1 MRINVTLA
9 LAAIMSLSLGFG
21 ACKKRVAVTGAE
33 VKNSDE
39 GRACPKDVGTI
50 SDGENNSN
58 QIADIQGRGGYWYT
72 FVDDAGSTI
81 VPEAGKNGGTFAM
94 TPGGANGTQ
103 FAAHM
108 TGSIGGGGTIYGGMG
123 LNFVDP
129 KGQYDASKFKGITFW
144 AKKGPGST
152 GNVRLKVP
160 DVSTDPDGKLCK
172 ECFNDFGLDL
182 QLTEEW
188 TQYTIPFTSMKMMKD
203 WGSPRA
209 DGIDPKTLYG
219 MQWQVNEPGAKFDVW
234 IDEIAFT
241 GCGG

>member
-9 LAAIMSLSLGFG
+9 LALMLGLTLGLG

-33 VKNSDE
+33 VQNSDE
-39 GRACPKDVGTI
+39 GRACPKEVGLI

-58 QIADIQGRGGYWYT
+58 QIADIQNRGGYWYT
-72 FVDDAGSTI
+72 FVDDAGSSV
-81 VPEAGKNGGTFAM
+81 VPEAGKNGGTFQM
-94 TPGGANGTQ
+94 TPGGASGSKL
-103 FAAHM
+103 AAHM
-108 TGSIGGGGTIYGGMG
+108 TGAIGGGGTIYAGMG

-129 KGQYDASKFKGITFW
+129 KGQYDASKFKGVSFW

-160 DVSTDPDGKLCK
+160 DASTDPDGKLCK

-182 QLTEEW
+182 QLTDEW
-188 TQYTIPFTSMKMMKD
+188 TQYTIPFTSMKMMKG

-209 DGIDPKTLYG
+209 DGIDPSKIYG
-219 MQWQVNEPGAKFDVW
+219 MQWQVNEPGAKFDIW